1 MGAAGIIFSDGK
13 FGQIDE
19 LVRKRTEASIPF
31 GGRYRLVDFAL
42 SNMVNAD
49 ITQVAII
56 AKRNYQSLMD
66 HIGSGK
72 DWDLSR
78 RNGGVVI
85 FPPFGN
91 YKSGNVYGNQLEAL
105 QGIIGFITKCPEE
118 NIILTECDSVN
129 TIDYTDVLNQ
139 HEDTNADITLI
150 YKELEPQE
158 IHEEYLVVDTDEHGR
173 VKKASMIKE
182 INGVQKAVIN
192 AWVIKRKLL
201 QTLLSEAASKGA
213 TSIEQEFII
222 NNISSLRIFG
232 YNYTGVFLA
241 NNSMEQYYANNMALL
256 NEKVRKQVLEVCPI
270 YTKVR
275 DSAPTK
281 YGKNAVVKNSFIAD
295 GCIIEGTVENSILFR
310 GVKIGKD
317 TVVRNCIL
325 MQDTMVLENVK
336 LNAVVTDKNVTIRSH
351 QELSGCAKL
360 PYYVAKN
367 MMI

>member
-42 SNMVNAD
+42 SNMVNAGV
-49 ITQVAII
+49 TQVAIVT
-56 AKRNYQSLMD
+56 KRNYQSLMD

-78 RNGGVVI
+78 KNGGVSI

-91 YKSGNVYGNQLEAL
+91 YKSGAVYENQIEAL
-105 QGIIGFITKCPEE
+105 QGIIGFISKCPEDDL
-118 NIILTECDSVN
+118 IITESNSINV
-129 TIDYTDVLNQ
+129 IDYEDALAF
-139 HEDTNADITLI
+139 HEKKNADITIIGKTIALND
-150 YKELEPQE
+150 EQE
-158 IHEEYLVVDTDEHGR
+158 KHLMAFTDKSGKVLSASLQNIGKGLVSV
-173 VKKASMIKE
+173 
-182 INGVQKAVIN
+182 N
-192 AWVIKRKLL
+192 AYIIKRKLL
-201 QTLLSEAASKGA
+201 QNLLNEATTRGSQ
-213 TSIEQEFII
+213 TSFEQEIII
-222 NNISSLRIFG
+222 NNIPSLKVYG
-232 YNYTGVFLA
+232 YEYQGVLMPIH
-241 NNSMEQYYANNMALL
+241 SMEKYYEYNMALL
-256 NEKVRKQVLEVCPI
+256 KEDVRRSVLEVKPI

-281 YGKNAVVKNSFIAD
+281 YGTDAKVENSFIAD
-295 GCIIEGTVENSILFR
+295 GCIIEGEVINSILFR
-310 GVKIGKD
+310 GVKVGKGS
-317 TVVRNCIL
+317 VVKDSIL
-325 MQDTMVLENVK
+325 MQDTQVMENVK
-336 LNAVVTDKNVTIRSH
+336 LKAVITDKNVTIRDH